1 MNSLK
6 KFISEWF
13 GYSRRERRAS
23 MILVI
28 IIAVVILIRYTIPE
42 KGIGVEVIALLP
54 PSLTKEHISTGKK
67 DTADPVRL
75 VQFDPNTAAIG
86 ELTSLGIPL
95 KVAGTLIRYRNSGG
109 RFRRPEDIGKVY
121 GMDST
126 LAETL
131 IPYINIVQPE
141 RAWEKVPDPLSV
153 DVPLRKSSP
162 EARLQI
168 DINNSDSAEVD
179 ALPGIGPVLSSRI
192 IKYRELLGG
201 FVAVGQ
207 LKEVYGISD
216 SLFRVISGMISIDS
230 SAVRR
235 ININS
240 AGFSELDRHPYLER
254 YDVQAIL
261 KYREI
266 KGRIEGMNELK
277 TNNILKGEKAARIF
291 PYLLFI

>member
-54 PSLTKEHISTGKK
+54 PSLTEENISTGKK

-153 DVPLRKSSP
+153 DVPLRKSST

-201 FVAVGQ
+201 FVTVGQ

-266 KGRIEGMNELK
+266 KGRIEGINELK

>member
-54 PSLTKEHISTGKK
+54 PSLTEEHISAGKK
-67 DTADPVRL
+67 DTAGPVRL

-86 ELTSLGIPL
+86 ELTTLGIPQ

-153 DVPLRKSSP
+153 DVPLRKSST